1 LKILLYF
8 QVNAIFYFKKK
19 KKKKTEERGEIK
31 EERDPDRFATDS

>member
-1 LKILLYF
+1 MQYF
-8 QVNAIFYFKKK
+8 TLKKK